1 MENVPII
8 VQEQLITKTR
18 MFVVEVTVIMKQVN
32 MVIIGIA
39 SFMKEFGDLI
49 RRRERVRNINN

>member
-1 MENVPII
+1 M
-8 VQEQLITKTR
+8 
-18 MFVVEVTVIMKQVN
+18 EVTMIMKQVN

-49 RRRERVRNINN
+49 RRRESQEY